1 MLKVLQDKDFMN
13 LETIKTD
20 IKEFIDQMRSEKWYV
35 GILLRGSRATQTE
48 DSNSDYDLMVIVD
61 RDVYAIGYELT
72 RSNLFA
78 HYNLLNINQL
88 YAMCDNA
95 YRIGQR
101 DFFTTYSRAVV
112 IDEVWDT
119 LSSFIAGLPKDIDL
133 REYPI
138 SDYSYHMKN
147 REIQNIIAKIR
158 EKNLVSSSDIYD
170 RVYVDK
176 VLIDIFER
184 YAWEIYYDRF
194 LNTRWREKA
203 RRRLYDKEY
212 ATKNNVW
219 LFPDK
224 KFLELW
230 EKIYSERT
238 VQNFDGLIDYIWNKI
253 EKKPK
258 LKRIYAYGE

>member
-1 MLKVLQDKDFMN
+1 MN
-13 LETIKTD
+13 QQGIKSDT
-20 IKEFIDQMRSEKWYV
+20 KEFIDQMRSEKWYI

-48 DSNSDYDLMVIVD
+48 DPNSDYDLMVIVD
-61 RDVYAIGYELT
+61 RDVYATGYELT
-72 RSNLFA
+72 ESNLPA
-78 HYNLLNINQL
+78 HYNLLSLNEL
-88 YAMCDNA
+88 YMMCDRA
-95 YRIGQR
+95 YKVWDRR
-101 DFFTTYSRAVV
+101 FFTSYSRAIVV
-112 IDEVWDT
+112 DEIWDV

-138 SDYSYHMKN
+138 SAYSYHMKN
-147 REIQNIIAKIR
+147 REIQNTIAKIR
-158 EKNLVSSSDIYD
+158 NENQISSPDIYH
-170 RVYVDK
+170 RSYVDK

-194 LNTRWREKA
+194 LDTRWREKA

-238 VQNFDGLIDYIWNKI
+238 IQNFDALVDYIWSKV